1 MAWLF
6 VVLLAMGCSLRA
18 IALVITV
25 RGGGGEAMEL
35 NKGLLEDVVG
45 VGVEL
50 DGKCGPLV
58 VGSSLGKV
66 SLPFE
71 DVYV

>member
-6 VVLLAMGCSLRA
+6 LVLLAMGCSLRA
-18 IALVITV
+18 MALVITV
-25 RGGGGEAMEL
+25 RGGGGEAMGL

-50 DGKCGPLV
+50 DG
-58 VGSSLGKV
+58 
-66 SLPFE
+66 E
-71 DVYV
+71 